1 MDYIK
6 YILGKDISSI
16 IFTYL
21 TIHKENVKNNYN
33 RNLKRLNDI
42 ITFSDYY
49 SRYDLRNIMHLDFV
63 VDFVV
68 SHYD

>member
-1 MDYIK
+1 MNYIK
-6 YILGKDISSI
+6 HILGKDISSI

-33 RNLKRLNDI
+33 RNLTRLNDI
-42 ITFSDYY
+42 IKFTNYY
-49 SRYDLRNIMHLDFV
+49 SRFDLRNIMHLDFV
-63 VDFVV
+63 V